1 MASRSTVIWV
11 GLLGLGCSADPK
23 GAGPAAEVQDSA
35 APDEAPGDEN
45 EDSGTVEDTGPAPPV
60 AFALPLAEPE
70 RFTLVVG
77 VDHDPA
83 VSAGD
88 DPLGRTVCTDY
99 LERGFPHCYDEHD
112 GSDYILQGGF
122 GAMDDGST
130 QILAGAD
137 GTVTLAR
144 DGHYDRCRADASG
157 VVDCDGHEMISNSVI
172 LEHVGS
178 DGRRYRT
185 KYWHMMKE
193 TVAVEEGQEVHQ
205 GDVLGK
211 VGSSGNSSM
220 PHLHFELEVE
230 VEGAP
235 DTWEVVDPYAGPASQ
250 ELSYWCAQGPAEGL
264 PGGC

>member
-1 MASRSTVIWV
+1 
-11 GLLGLGCSADPK
+11 
-23 GAGPAAEVQDSA
+23 
-35 APDEAPGDEN
+35 
-45 EDSGTVEDTGPAPPV
+45 V
-60 AFALPLAEPE
+60 AFALPLSEPE
-70 RFTLVVG
+70 RFNLVVG

-88 DPLGRTVCTDY
+88 DPLGSTVCTDY

-122 GAMDDGST
+122 GAMDEGST
-130 QILAGAD
+130 HILAGAD

-157 VVDCDGHEMISNSVI
+157 VVDCDGHEMVANAVI
-172 LEHVGS
+172 LEHTGT
-178 DGRRYRT
+178 DGRRYRS
-185 KYWHMMKE
+185 KYWHMMKD
-193 TVAVEEGQEVHQ
+193 TVAVEEGQDVHQ

-220 PHLHFELEVE
+220 PHLHFQLEVE
-230 VEGAP
+230 VAA